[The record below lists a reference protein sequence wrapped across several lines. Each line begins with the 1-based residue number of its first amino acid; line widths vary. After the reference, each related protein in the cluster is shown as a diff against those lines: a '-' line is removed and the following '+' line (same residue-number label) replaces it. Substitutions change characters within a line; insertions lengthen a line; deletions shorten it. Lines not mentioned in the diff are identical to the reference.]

1 MITPALIRML
11 NPNHPNADV
20 AAAKLA
26 AAALRFGITSPRCQ
40 AMFLAQ
46 LAHESGLVPQEEN
59 LSYRAARLCQVWPG
73 RFPTLASAAPY
84 AFNPQA
90 LGDRVY
96 GGRMGNSATE
106 GYRNRGRGLIQLTG
120 HDNLVRYGRL
130 IGQDLIGNPDL
141 LMEYGVS
148 AQAGGAFWQAHGLN
162 APAEAGYIRAVT
174 MAINGGTQGL
184 DDRERLYQR
193 AFRVTARTNLLGEIT
208 EPVLDP
214 IADAAQ
220 DLAARQDLFDR
231 ILAA

>member
-1 MITPALIRML
+1 MITPALVRML
-11 NPNHPNADV
+11 NPGHPNAEV

-26 AAALRFGITSPRCQ
+26 AAAVQFGILTPRCQ
-40 AMFLAQ
+40 AMFMAQ
-46 LAHESGLVPQEEN
+46 LAHESSLIPQEEN

-90 LGDRVY
+90 LGDKVY
-96 GGRMGNSATE
+96 GGRMGNGPNE

-120 HDNLVRYGRL
+120 RDNLMRYGQL

-148 AQAGGAFWQAHGLN
+148 AQAGGAFWRAHGLN
-162 APAEAGYIRAVT
+162 SAAEAGYVRAVT
-174 MAINGGTQGL
+174 VAINGGTQGL

-193 AFRVTARTNLLGEIT
+193 AVRVTARTNLLGEIT
-208 EPVLDP
+208 EPVLNP
-214 IADAAQ
+214 VADAER